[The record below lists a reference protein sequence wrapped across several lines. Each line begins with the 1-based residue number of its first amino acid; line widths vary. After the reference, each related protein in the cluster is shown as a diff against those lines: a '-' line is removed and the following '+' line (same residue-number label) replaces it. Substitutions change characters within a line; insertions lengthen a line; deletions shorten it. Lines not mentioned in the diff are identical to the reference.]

1 MAPTYHQPGLI
12 LSQKYL
18 DGYSYVNIGRALAE
32 VLKDEDLS
40 GVFLPMKA
48 WDALKVIL
56 NEGTANGIVAIENFS
71 ILFEPTLKINLRAF
85 LKEAMAGR
93 RLILKLDHPVS
104 GDWTYYPFPE
114 DHNYYLDL
122 TDINAITC

>member
-1 MAPTYHQPGLI
+1 MAPTYRQPGLI

-104 GDWTYYPFPE
+104 RDWTYYPFPE